1 MLGIVILT
9 CTMPASAS
17 VWGRLVSVLG
27 AGFPLNRTT
36 DQTPVGLL
44 ARDLTGKKAGE
55 RHNGQAGKGQFS
67 DPLLVV
73 LSLSSAGRCLL
84 VVPMLSIN

>member
-1 MLGIVILT
+1 MLGIVVLT

-17 VWGRLVSVLG
+17 VWGRLVCVLG

-44 ARDLTGKKAGE
+44 GREQARKLESVITDKRE
-55 RHNGQAGKGQFS
+55 RGN
-67 DPLLVV
+67 LVTH
-73 LSLSSAGRCLL
+73 C
-84 VVPMLSIN
+84 